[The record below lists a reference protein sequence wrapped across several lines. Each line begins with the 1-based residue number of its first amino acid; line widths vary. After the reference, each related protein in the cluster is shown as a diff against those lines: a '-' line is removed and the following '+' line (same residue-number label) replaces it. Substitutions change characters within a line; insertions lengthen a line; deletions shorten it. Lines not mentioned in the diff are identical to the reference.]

1 MSNKL
6 SRKLLPFY
14 MKMPI
19 FWAFIIITFLGQVM
33 WVTAISK
40 NPRIDLSWSS
50 FGYALGIVLGYM
62 QGKWT
67 SRLWQN
73 SYLQVLRREI
83 TFWDAKGAKSL
94 TYFTCFALGLPVVGI
109 ILIKSTA
116 ELAGIQSYIF
126 GFIGGMN
133 VALLLWVR
141 RIPK

>member
-1 MSNKL
+1 MNNKL
-6 SRKLLPFY
+6 SRRLLPFY
-14 MKMPI
+14 MKMSV
-19 FWAFIIITFLGQVM
+19 FWAFIITTFVGQIFLVSSI
-33 WVTAISK
+33 AK
-40 NPRIDLSWSS
+40 FPRLDIRWTT
-50 FGYALGIVLGYM
+50 FGYAFGIVLGYM

-73 SYLQVLRREI
+73 SYLRVLKREI
-83 TFWDAKGAKSL
+83 TFWEAKGAKSL

-109 ILIKSTA
+109 ILIETTA

-133 VALLLWVR
+133 LALLLWVR

>member
-1 MSNKL
+1 MSDKL

-19 FWAFIIITFLGQVM
+19 FWAFIIITIIGQVM
-33 WVTAISK
+33 WVAAISK
-40 NPRIDLSWSS
+40 DPRIDLRWST
-50 FGYALGIVLGYM
+50 FGYAFGIVLGFM

-67 SRLWQN
+67 ARLWEN

-83 TFWDAKGAKSL
+83 TFWQAKGAKSL
-94 TYFTCFALGLPVVGI
+94 TYFTSFALGLPVVGI
-109 ILIKSTA
+109 ILIESTA

-126 GFIGGMN
+126 GFVGGMN
-133 VALLLWVR
+133 IALLLWVR